1 LLGSMWHVHWASL
14 VGTVGTVLVLLSEG
28 LVVDSCYWKLYCWDG
43 YRGSHNEDTA
53 LISYYNLCPISPQ
66 HVMADALWQQKNV
79 TYSRSLDH

>member
-1 LLGSMWHVHWASL
+1 MWHVHWASL

-53 LISYYNLCPISPQ
+53 LMSYYNLCPISP
-66 HVMADALWQQKNV
+66 HGVEKTSRKLLHFPDPE
-79 TYSRSLDH
+79 TYAHIHYNI